1 MRYLRLLILAAVIAA
16 ACAAVELAF
25 SATGSGLSLRDSRG
39 PGQIALFVIILPS
52 IALFSRYVAGVDLFG
67 WFALYGREW
76 AKVWRGFLAAFAF
89 GFGVMLAG
97 YLFLGAMGQAS
108 ISEAGLEAMSLKI
121 VERTAVGLLVVVV
134 LATTEEMIFRGFI
147 ARYLRRNT
155 SPGVTVAAVVAS
167 SAIFSVTHL
176 IALPGPY
183 LTADYAALL
192 FGLFLLGMLLAVTYV
207 ATGSL
212 AIAIGIHSGL
222 LGFKVF
228 LRKTQ
233 LVEVTPEA
241 WWLNES
247 TDIRVSPVAWGVLIA
262 MTLVV
267 YLLRHRIY
275 MRFAVERPV
284 ICPDAENARLGD
296 PRLSA
301 PPAPLF
307 R

>member
-1 MRYLRLLILAAVIAA
+1 MRYLRLALLAAALAV
-16 ACAAVELAF
+16 ACLVVEFAF
-25 SATGSGLSLRDSRG
+25 GVSGSGLSLRDSRG
-39 PGQIALFVIILPS
+39 AGQIALFLIILPG
-52 IALFSRYVAGVDLFG
+52 ITLFSRYVAGVDILG
-67 WFALYGREW
+67 WFSLYLREW
-76 AKVWRGFLAAFAF
+76 SRVWRGFLAAFAF
-89 GFGVMLAG
+89 GFGTMLAG

-108 ISEAGLEAMSLKI
+108 ISQTGLENLSLKV
-121 VERTAVGLLVVVV
+121 VERTAVGLLVVLV
-134 LATTEEMIFRGFI
+134 LATTEEMIFRGFV
-147 ARYLRRNT
+147 ARYLRSNT
-155 SPGVTVAAVVAS
+155 AAAVTVAAVVAS

-183 LTADYAALL
+183 LTAHYVALL

-212 AIAIGIHSGL
+212 AVAIGIHSGL

-228 LRKTQ
+228 LRKTE

-262 MTLVV
+262 MTVV
-267 YLLRHRIY
+267 IFLLRHRIY
-275 MRFAVERPV
+275 ARFAVERPV
-284 ICPDAENARLGD
+284 VCPNASSSDAGD